1 MYAHFRYAKCLFTD
15 IQKQQNTLKSN
26 FLKQYRL
33 SREFLRLKLR
43 NFQGIIFIAM
53 NINIQEDFQICIVV
67 PLRYYPNGLFYSHL
81 PHFIFS
87 FLIYNCINYEK
98 KWKNRVALISPG
110 LNSHVYI
117 FNFQDFDVIV
127 LSIMTPKNVT
137 CILVECFV
145 VFFVNVSGVLFTCG
159 S

>member
-53 NINIQEDFQICIVV
+53 NINI
-67 PLRYYPNGLFYSHL
+67 
-81 PHFIFS
+81 
-87 FLIYNCINYEK
+87 
-98 KWKNRVALISPG
+98 
-110 LNSHVYI
+110 
-117 FNFQDFDVIV
+117 
-127 LSIMTPKNVT
+127 
-137 CILVECFV
+137 
-145 VFFVNVSGVLFTCG
+145 
-159 S
+159 